1 MNRFPKV
8 YTLALFW
15 FLFFQT
21 GGLKSGYNDNDDE
34 HYFFSKPAQHTP
46 ESSWE
51 LLDALHLLWLSG

>member
-8 YTLALFW
+8 YILALFW

-21 GGLKSGYNDNDDE
+21 GGLKTGYNDDDDE
-34 HYFFSKPAQHTP
+34 YSTTP
-46 ESSWE
+46 ESSWD